1 MVSAPSMCRDRWVSA
16 MEPLRLSLSENE
28 ERQIVSG
35 CFGVEGVLPLLTDL
49 VSSTLLQII
58 VRGFQRETGYLA
70 NILQNDGF
78 ILDNLARLKG
88 YSQYHVMI
96 RSTQQ
101 GGRLL
106 ARRDAECA
114 REVMERGV
122 PILEYQCEGGMSN
135 MAIPLYIKP
144 TESAPEGTGIP
155 IALLFAGQRVVR
167 GRQFGKAE
175 IARLAQTIG
184 FTDVDELARAYR
196 SLNVVSEQRHE
207 ECRERISIVA
217 SEITRLATREY
228 HRLRRERGNAVY
240 RNVAT
245 SIEAVFRRRVAG
257 QQKGL
262 DDSFLWQQIGK
273 MLAEIN
279 AGFGMDVSCA
289 FEEVP
294 AATAKPGQ
302 RPRQYHLRSRAVHV
316 RDPVHGKR
324 QGEVTEFIGASPL
337 IDDVTGSGSGRV
349 AHVDVHLYADDPFL
363 ARVRPQFPHPLAEY
377 DIYCAAPS
385 RGLSLSGM
393 LVMLRYRAHHTK
405 EFHRLV
411 DSGNEEI
418 LTLIVREI
426 GTSIDVLTTIAQL
439 ETAQKEIQ
447 DKIRQLERLQANR
460 QTLVTVIA
468 HQIMAPIHTA
478 ELYIALLRKDVRKL
492 DPEKVH
498 QHLDIVSRQT
508 AILEHRVRSFIN
520 YTKTFD
526 SGIAKQLFGK
536 SPWQRGSDKL
546 SLLEIA
552 QEVAGEIESFA
563 EANEQK
569 ITVLRPKLPGRE
581 FPTIIGAYEEI
592 KDVIINLLHNAIK
605 YSGRKT
611 TITVRF
617 EIRRQEVCMT
627 VESFG
632 VPIADEDRERIF
644 EFSYRTQEAR
654 ALKTAGTGIG
664 LSIARSIVENHG
676 GVIRVKESTFWDRRD
691 GQTLNRN
698 VFEVRLPT

>member
-1 MVSAPSMCRDRWVSA
+1 
-16 MEPLRLSLSENE
+16 MESLRLSLSEE
-28 ERQIVSG
+28 EEKQIVSG

-49 VSSTLLQII
+49 VSPTLLQII

-78 ILDNLARLKG
+78 VLDNLARLKG
-88 YSQYHVMI
+88 YSQYHIMI
-96 RSTQQ
+96 RSTL
-101 GGRLL
+101 GGARLF
-106 ARRDAECA
+106 ARRDAELA
-114 REVMERGV
+114 RQVMEQRTPLV
-122 PILEYQCEGGMSN
+122 EYQCEGGMSN
-135 MAIPLYIKP
+135 IAIPLYIKP
-144 TESAPEGTGIP
+144 TETAPEGTGVP

-167 GRQFGKAE
+167 EKQFAKKDLAH
-175 IARLAQTIG
+175 LAQTIG
-184 FTDVDELARAYR
+184 FADVDELARAYK
-196 SLNVVSEQRHE
+196 SLNVVSSQRHD
-207 ECRERISIVA
+207 ECRERIAEVA
-217 SEITRLATREY
+217 TEITRLATREY

-240 RNVAT
+240 RSVAT
-245 SIEAVFRRRVAG
+245 NIEAIFRHRVGG
-257 QQKGL
+257 QHKAA
-262 DDSFLWQQIGK
+262 DDTFLWQQIGN

-279 AGFGMDVSCA
+279 SGFGMDVCCA
-289 FEEVP
+289 FEEIP
-294 AATAKPGQ
+294 APAKSPE
-302 RPRQYHLRSRAVHV
+302 RRSRTYHLRSRAVHV
-316 RDPVHGKR
+316 RDGARGKKDC
-324 QGEVTEFIGASPL
+324 ETLEFAGTSRL
-337 IDDVTGSGSGRV
+337 IDELTRTISGRV
-349 AHVDVHLYADDPFL
+349 ERVDLHLYPDDSFL
-363 ARVRPQFPHPLAEY
+363 TSLCPELPHPLEEY
-377 DIYCAAPS
+377 DVYCATPS

-393 LVMLRYRAHHTK
+393 LVMLRHRPRHTR

-439 ETAQKEIQ
+439 EKAQKEIQ

-478 ELYIALLRKDVRKL
+478 ELYIALLRKDVRKM
-492 DPEKVH
+492 DPEKVRK
-498 QHLDIVSRQT
+498 HLDIVSRQT

-546 SLLEIA
+546 NLLELA
-552 QEVAGEIESFA
+552 EEVAAEIDSFA
-563 EANEQK
+563 EVNEQK
-569 ITVLRPKLPGRE
+569 ISVLRPRLPGRE
-581 FPTIIGAYEEI
+581 FPTVVGSYEEI

-605 YSGRKT
+605 YSGRRT
-611 TITVRF
+611 SITVRF
-617 EIRRQEVCMT
+617 EIRRKEICMT
-627 VESFG
+627 VESYG
-632 VPIADEDRERIF
+632 VPIGEADRERIF
-644 EFSYRTQEAR
+644 DFSYRTKEAR

-691 GQTLNRN
+691 GETLNRN
-698 VFEVRLPT
+698 VFEVCLPT